1 MRKLK
6 GAIALMAV
14 LALLAAACGG
24 EADDTDAA
32 AEAAAE
38 AAAAAEAQ
46 AAAEAEAQAAAEA
59 AAEAQA
65 AADAAAADAAAAQ
78 AELEAAQAEL
88 DATRAAAEAGDEEA
102 QAALAAA
109 EEAAAEAEAAAE
121 EAAMEA
127 ADAQKA
133 LEESRMV
140 EAPEIRDV
148 EVAMGIGTCCAD
160 FAYWQIPI
168 ELGWWDEL
176 GITIVPNTP
185 TYWYLTNSTETNAKL
200 QRQELHMANGW
211 VPSLFAALE
220 TFAQEIPVI
229 HFADIFI
236 GYAVLVSPESDS
248 KTALE
253 FMAEGMSYPEAAK
266 AAVEQLV
273 GEDIYITPGSTVQA
287 QYANAFFAY
296 LDAWWEDVQE
306 DIPIVDDEG
315 NPLVLMNRDG
325 TPRLD
330 DDGNVQ
336 PIRITTNDWRN
347 YARPQYVEDPVIVE
361 LSAVPGRIEYAM
373 PFQAPTL
380 VQMIRNGWDPLI
392 NFAQIFEHDPVS
404 QQGAI
409 AAATTGGTGLIANR
423 EWVEA
428 NKDVTYRVLSVAHRI
443 FDFLDDP
450 ETQYIGWE
458 IEANLINEK
467 RQLTMDPE
475 DIGVIWDQIDPSFN
489 WEEQEALWDL
499 SLPSYH
505 PETVFRNQVEER
517 KAKGELSA
525 DYDTQ
530 AGLEKFL
537 LAQDLYYD
545 MKGMQERAD
554 ELFARA
560 EGMDLS
566 ESQAA
571 LVAQARH
578 WYDIFNFYDA
588 ERWLEAALIG

>member
-6 GAIALMAV
+6 VAIALMAI
-14 LALLAAACGG
+14 LALLAAACGDDG
-24 EADDTDAA
+24 DDAADTAAADAA
-32 AEAAAE
+32 AAAAQAEAAAAE
-38 AAAAAEAQ
+38 AAAADAQ
-46 AAAEAEAQAAAEA
+46 S
-59 AAEAQA
+59 
-65 AADAAAADAAAAQ
+65 AADAAAAEAAAAQ

-88 DATRAAAEAGDEEA
+88 EATRAAAEAGDEEA
-102 QAALAAA
+102 QAMLA
-109 EEAAAEAEAAAE
+109 EAEAEAAAQAEAAAMAE
-121 EAAMEA
+121 EAAEAAAMDA

-133 LEESRMV
+133 LAEAMMV
-140 EAPEIRDV
+140 EAPEIREA
-148 EVAMGIGTCCAD
+148 EVAMGFNACCAD
-160 FAYWQIPI
+160 SAFWQIPL
-168 ELGWWDEL
+168 ELGWWDDL
-176 GITIVPNTP
+176 NITIVPNSP
-185 TYWYLTNSTETNAKL
+185 TYHFFTASADAIAWLRSGEGAV
-200 QRQELHMANGW
+200 APGW
-211 VPSLFAALE
+211 VPGLFGSLE
-220 TFAQEIPVI
+220 TFAQEIPPI
-229 HFADIFI
+229 FFADIYV
-236 GYAVLVSPESDS
+236 GYAVLVAPDSDS
-248 KTALE
+248 KTVMELVD
-253 FMAEGMSYPEAAK
+253 EGMDFPDAAK
-266 AAVEQLV
+266 AAVQQLV
-273 GEDIYITPGSTVQA
+273 GADIHIPPHSTQQA
-287 QYANAFFAY
+287 QYTNAFFAY
-296 LDAWWEDVQE
+296 LDEWWEAYQE
-306 DIPIVDDEG
+306 DIPALDEQG
-315 NPLVLMNRDG
+315 NPLVLLGRDG
-325 TPRLD
+325 QPLLD

-347 YARPQYVEDPVIVE
+347 YANPQYVEDPVIVE

-428 NKDVTYRVLSVAHRI
+428 NLDVTYRVLSVAHRI

-450 ETQYIGWE
+450 ETQYVGWE

-467 RQLTMDPE
+467 RQLSMEPE

-499 SLPSYH
+499 NLPSYH

-525 DYDTQ
+525 TYNTE
-530 AGLEKFL
+530 AGLERFL

-545 MKGMQERAD
+545 MKGMQERSDA
-554 ELFARA
+554 LFARA
-560 EGMDLS
+560 ETMDLS

-571 LVAQARH
+571 LVEQARY
-578 WYDIFNFYDA
+578 WYSIFNFYDA

>member
-14 LALLAAACGG
+14 LTLLAAACGG
-24 EADDTDAA
+24 ETDDTDAA

-46 AAAEAEAQAAAEA
+46 AAAEAEAQAAAAA

-78 AELEAAQAEL
+78 AELDAAQAEL

-109 EEAAAEAEAAAE
+109 EEAAAEAEAAAAA
-121 EAAMEA
+121 AAMEA
-127 ADAQKA
+127 EEAQQA

-140 EAPEIRDV
+140 EAPGIRDV

-168 ELGWWDEL
+168 ELDWWAEL

-266 AAVEQLV
+266 AAVQQLV

-287 QYANAFFAY
+287 QYANAFFSY

-347 YARPQYVEDPVIVE
+347 YANPQYVEDPVIVE
-361 LSAVPGRIEYAM
+361 LSAVPGRIDYAM

-467 RQLTMDPE
+467 RQLTMEPE
-475 DIGVIWDQIDPSFN
+475 DIGVIWDQIDPSFS
-489 WEEQEALWDL
+489 WADQEALWDL

-537 LAQDLYYD
+537 LAQELYYD

-571 LVAQARH
+571 LVAQARY

>member
-6 GAIALMAV
+6 LAIALMAV
-14 LALLAAACGG
+14 LALLAAACGDG
-24 EADDTDAA
+24 DDTAAADAA
-32 AEAAAE
+32 AVAEAE
-38 AAAAAEAQ
+38 AAQAQ
-46 AAAEAEAQAAAEA
+46 AAAAT
-59 AAEAQA
+59 AQA

-88 DATRAAAEAGDEEA
+88 AATQAAAEAGDAEA
-102 QAALAAA
+102 QAEL
-109 EEAAAEAEAAAE
+109 AAAEAEAAA
-121 EAAMEA
+121 AQAA
-127 ADAQKA
+127 ADAAEAVAEDAQMT
-133 LEESRMV
+133 LEASMMAT
-140 EAPEIRDV
+140 APEIREL
-148 EVAMGIGTCCAD
+148 EVAMGIGFCCAD
-160 FAYWQIPI
+160 FAYWQIPL
-168 ELGWWDEL
+168 ELDWYDEL

-211 VPSLFAALE
+211 VPSLFIALE

-236 GYAVLVSPESDS
+236 GYAVLVSPDSDS

-253 FMAEGMSYPEAAK
+253 FVEEGMSFSEAAT

-273 GEDIYITPGSTVQA
+273 GEDIYITPNSTTQA

-296 LDAWWEDVQE
+296 LPEWWEDVQE
-306 DIPIVDDEG
+306 DISVIDEEG
-315 NPLVLMNRDG
+315 NPLVLLGRDG
-325 TPRLD
+325 QPLLD

-347 YARPQYVEDPVIVE
+347 YANPKYVEDPIIVE
-361 LSAVPGRIEYAM
+361 LSAVPGRIDYAM

-392 NFAQIFEHDPVS
+392 NFAMMFEHDAFS
-404 QQGAI
+404 QQTAI
-409 AAATTGGTGLIANR
+409 ASSTTGGTGLIANR

-428 NKDVTYRVLSVAHRI
+428 NKDAVYRILSVAHRT
-443 FDFLDDP
+443 FALLDDP
-450 ETQYIGWE
+450 ETQRIGWE

-475 DIGVIWDQIDPSFN
+475 DIGVIWEQIDPSFN
-489 WEEQEALWDL
+489 WEDQEALWDL
-499 SLPSYH
+499 NLPSYH

-525 DYDTQ
+525 TYDTQ
-530 AGLEKFL
+530 AGLERFL
-537 LAQDLYYD
+537 LAQELYYD
-545 MKGMQERAD
+545 MKGMQERSD

-566 ESQAA
+566 DSQAA
-571 LVAQARH
+571 LVEQARH
-578 WYDIFNFYDA
+578 WYDIYNFYDA

>member
-1 MRKLK
+1 M
-6 GAIALMAV
+6 MAV

-32 AEAAAE
+32 AEAAAAD

-46 AAAEAEAQAAAEA
+46 AAAEAEAAAQAEA
-59 AAEAQA
+59 AAAAQA

-109 EEAAAEAEAAAE
+109 EEAAAAAEAAAE

-140 EAPEIRDV
+140 EAPTIPDV

-168 ELGWWDEL
+168 ELDWWAEL

-266 AAVEQLV
+266 AAVAQLV

-287 QYANAFFAY
+287 QYANAFFSY

-347 YARPQYVEDPVIVE
+347 YANPQYVEDPVIVE

-467 RQLTMDPE
+467 RQLTMEPE
-475 DIGVIWDQIDPSFN
+475 DIGVIWDQIDPSFS
-489 WEEQEALWDL
+489 WADQEALWDL

-530 AGLEKFL
+530 AGLERFL
-537 LAQDLYYD
+537 LAQELYYD

>member
-6 GAIALMAV
+6 GAIVLMAV

-24 EADDTDAA
+24 ETDDADAA

-46 AAAEAEAQAAAEA
+46 AAAEAEAAAAAAA

-65 AADAAAADAAAAQ
+65 AADAAAADVAAAQ
-78 AELEAAQAEL
+78 AELDAAQAEL

-109 EEAAAEAEAAAE
+109 EEAAAEAEAAAA

-127 ADAQKA
+127 EEAQKA

-140 EAPEIRDV
+140 EAPGIPDV

-236 GYAVLVSPESDS
+236 GYAVLVSPDSDS

-266 AAVEQLV
+266 AAVAQLV

-306 DIPIVDDEG
+306 DIPILDDEG

-347 YARPQYVEDPVIVE
+347 YANPQYVEDPVIVE

-467 RQLTMDPE
+467 RQLSMEPE
-475 DIGVIWDQIDPSFN
+475 DIGVIWDQIDPSFS
-489 WEEQEALWDL
+489 WADQEALWDL

-530 AGLEKFL
+530 AGLERFL
-537 LAQDLYYD
+537 LAQELYYD
-545 MKGMQERAD
+545 MKGMQDRAD

>member
-6 GAIALMAV
+6 GAIVLMAV
-14 LALLAAACGG
+14 LTLLAAACGG
-24 EADDTDAA
+24 ETDDTDGA

-46 AAAEAEAQAAAEA
+46 AAAEAEAQAAAAA

-109 EEAAAEAEAAAE
+109 EEAAAEAEAAAAA
-121 EAAMEA
+121 AAMEA
-127 ADAQKA
+127 EEAQQA

-140 EAPEIRDV
+140 EAPGIRDV

-168 ELGWWDEL
+168 ELDWWAEL

-266 AAVEQLV
+266 AAVQQLV

-287 QYANAFFAY
+287 QYANAFFSY

-347 YARPQYVEDPVIVE
+347 YANPQYVEDPVIVE
-361 LSAVPGRIEYAM
+361 LSAVPGRIDYAM

-467 RQLTMDPE
+467 RQLTMEPE
-475 DIGVIWDQIDPSFN
+475 DIGVIWDQIDPSFS
-489 WEEQEALWDL
+489 WADQEALWDL

-537 LAQDLYYD
+537 LAQELYYD

-571 LVAQARH
+571 LVAQARY

>member
-14 LALLAAACGG
+14 LALLAAACGD
-24 EADDTDAA
+24 ETDDGDAA

-46 AAAEAEAQAAAEA
+46 AAAEAEAAEAAAA

-109 EEAAAEAEAAAE
+109 EEAAAAAEAAADA
-121 EAAMEA
+121 AAMEA
-127 ADAQKA
+127 EEAQRA

-140 EAPEIRDV
+140 EAPTIPDV

-168 ELGWWDEL
+168 ELDWWAEL

-306 DIPIVDDEG
+306 DIPIVDEEG

-347 YARPQYVEDPVIVE
+347 YANPQYVEDPVIVE

-467 RQLTMDPE
+467 RQLSMEPE

-537 LAQDLYYD
+537 LAQDLYYE
-545 MKGMQERAD
+545 MKGMQERSD

-571 LVAQARH
+571 LVEQARY
-578 WYDIFNFYDA
+578 WYDIYNFYDA